1 MKKLILL
8 SSLFLISLTI
18 SAQTPFSMIASHPQ
32 GPASLS
38 ATSMD
43 NPWVGAKLLYNVAGD
58 VSNSFLLSGRAMYV
72 IDKGDTWA
80 IPTIANVGISNI
92 DSLDE
97 DSGVS
102 IGVYPWKTIMRQYM
116 KVINVHGAI
125 NYHIAQLTDAG
136 SMTDLRVMA
145 GIEAAFYPKDGGM
158 PATISA
164 GPEYIINTGGSLPNT
179 LGIQFTGV
187 LPIATGL
194 GLLVE
199 SDVPLTKSTPSAG
212 LKIGVILNNV
222 IK

>member
-1 MKKLILL
+1 MKKILFLSFILL
-8 SSLFLISLTI
+8 SSCAIF
-18 SAQTPFSMIASHPQ
+18 AQTPFSMIASHPQ

-80 IPTIANVGISNI
+80 IPAIANVGISNI

-116 KVINVHGAI
+116 KVINIHGAI

-136 SMTDLRVMA
+136 SMTDLRIMA
-145 GIEAAFYPKDGGM
+145 GIEAAFYPKNGGM

-179 LGIQFTGV
+179 FGIQITGV

-199 SDVPLTKSTPSAG
+199 SDIPITKSTPSAG
-212 LKIGVILNNV
+212 VKIGVILNNV

>member
-80 IPTIANVGISNI
+80 IPAIANVGISNI

-125 NYHIAQLTDAG
+125 NYHIAQLADAG
-136 SMTDLRVMA
+136 SMTDLRIMA
-145 GIEAAFYPKDGGM
+145 GVEAAFYPKDGGM

-179 LGIQFTGV
+179 FGIQITGV

-212 LKIGVILNNV
+212 VKIGVILNNV

>member
-8 SSLFLISLTI
+8 IPLFLISLII

-80 IPTIANVGISNI
+80 IPAIANVGISNI

-116 KVINVHGAI
+116 KVINVHGAV

-136 SMTDLRVMA
+136 SMTDLRIMA

-179 LGIQFTGV
+179 FGIQITGV

-212 LKIGVILNNV
+212 VKIGVILNNV